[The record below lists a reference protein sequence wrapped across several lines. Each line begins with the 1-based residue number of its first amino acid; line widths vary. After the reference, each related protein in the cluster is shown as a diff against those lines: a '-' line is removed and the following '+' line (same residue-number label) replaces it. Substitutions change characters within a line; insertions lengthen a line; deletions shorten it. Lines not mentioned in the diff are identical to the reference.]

1 MLNHIEL
8 LYIYIAHGRDIHLI
22 KTGHVSI
29 KYKKTYDTTTCSL
42 IFKLEVVFSCYILIA
57 TRIKYSV

>member
-29 KYKKTYDTTTCSL
+29 KYKKPM
-42 IFKLEVVFSCYILIA
+42 IQQHA
-57 TRIKYSV
+57 R